1 LARPKKKQTR
11 KSGYRDSARMVRMLD
26 DLAAHEE
33 FKSTI
38 LPVLQAEVANGTP
51 AEELAAR
58 FQTHA
63 VARLITII
71 STETDS
77 GKSLAAVKELLDRV
91 QGKPVQKSEQTHK
104 FEKLKDEQLDALLQS
119 KLSDLRDDDEDQ
131 IN

>member
-1 LARPKKKQTR
+1 
-11 KSGYRDSARMVRMLD
+11 MVRMID
-26 DLAAHEE
+26 DLASHEE
-33 FKSTI
+33 FKKTI

-71 STETDS
+71 LTETDS
-77 GKSLAAVKELLDRV
+77 GKSLAAVRELLDRV

-104 FEKLKDEQLDALLQS
+104 FEKLKEEELDALLAS
-119 KLSDLRDDDEDQ
+119 KLSELKDDDDQDQ